1 MAGVKTITSR
11 DNPSYKLLKRLAGS
25 AQARKAEGLAVL
37 DGPHLV
43 AACLA
48 HWGPP
53 ELLVVSESGFAR
65 PEISRLAEAAGSH
78 TVLLA
83 DALFHS
89 LRTVQHETGVM
100 AAVRRPQTA
109 LPAAI
114 TGDCLL
120 VDQLQDPGNLGSLL
134 RTAAAAGVRDI
145 FCSPGTVDLWSPKV
159 LRAGQGA
166 HFGLTLLADVPL
178 AEVFARLRVP
188 SLATSSHAAASV
200 YSADLT
206 RPVAW
211 VFGNEGAGIAPE
223 VLAQVT
229 GTVSIPMPG
238 AIESLNVSA
247 AAAICLFE
255 SVRQRLARS

>member
-1 MAGVKTITSR
+1 MSRVKTITSR
-11 DNPSYKLLKRLAGS
+11 DNPSYKLLQRLAGS

-43 AACLA
+43 AAWLA
-48 HWGPP
+48 RCGAP
-53 ELLVVSESGFAR
+53 ELLVVSESGLQQ
-65 PEISRLAEAAGSH
+65 PEIARLVELPGAQA
-78 TVLLA
+78 VLLA

-89 LRTVQHETGVM
+89 LRIVQHETGVM
-100 AAVRRPQTA
+100 AAVRRPQSL

-134 RTAAAAGVRDI
+134 RTAAAAGVREI

-166 HFGLTLLADVPL
+166 HFSLTLVADVPL

-188 SLATSSHAAASV
+188 SLATSSHAAASLFA
-200 YSADLT
+200 ADLT
-206 RPVAW
+206 QPVAW

-223 VLAQVT
+223 VLSQVT
-229 GTVSIPMPG
+229 RTVSIPMG
-238 AIESLNVSA
+238 GEIESLNVA
-247 AAAICLFE
+247 AAGAICLFE
-255 SVRQRLARS
+255 AVRQRRA